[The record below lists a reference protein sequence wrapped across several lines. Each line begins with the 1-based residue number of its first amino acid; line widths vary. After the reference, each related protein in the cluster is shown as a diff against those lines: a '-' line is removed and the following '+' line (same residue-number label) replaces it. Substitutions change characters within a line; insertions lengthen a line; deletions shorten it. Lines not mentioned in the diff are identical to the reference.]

1 MLRYLTGL
9 INSIS
14 LRGKFLVAPV
24 IALVTMAFISYL
36 FLLTLEQQKAGL
48 DHIENEDLVIIGQ
61 LSGVSARISHIHS
74 RAFDVLRA
82 ASEGADEER
91 VYELGKPLIE
101 HLVGIEELLVSR
113 LLKDAWGRD
122 GQDLYVPIESNFLEY
137 KIAIIAALEMSTI
150 DIAMAEKEMDA
161 ADEVFSLLVIDL
173 QEGLKDIGL
182 DIAFDLEYF
191 YDEINTSTQL
201 MIKVFLAA
209 ILGTFIISLFL
220 SKRFTHDLGQ
230 LIEAIEKLSLGE
242 KICSIPDLSSG
253 KELNA
258 LANGLQVFQQSLVK
272 IDEQRADL
280 EDNNNKLLLE
290 IDERQKTEADL
301 LETRARFQFTLDNNP
316 TMIYAA
322 RPSGDGLKV
331 DFVSENS
338 RKVIGHEAISLL
350 GDRRLWMGRLEIENG
365 SFLSREMADLHA
377 KRNIVRDYLMRTE
390 NGTPIWVQDSLTM
403 KVGADGGFEIL
414 GSMTNISDIK
424 AAEEKLQ
431 TMNVEL
437 LDLAASL
444 EEKVKDRTADL
455 EKLNKDLERLS
466 EAKSEFVS
474 IVSHDLRTPLTSIK
488 LFSDIML
495 DGMDDLDRES
505 QEEYLSIISAETDRL
520 SRLISNVLDFQ
531 KISAGKM
538 QWNDAFVDISEVIA
552 ECVRP
557 FNISAEAKGLV
568 FSCEFDAEPIETVI
582 DGDRLAQV
590 VYNLLSNSMKFT
602 EEGSIK
608 VSLHKM
614 QSVDGDRFRLSV
626 SDTGP
631 GMAAEQLEN
640 IFEPFEQIQ
649 GAPMMGKGTGLGLYI
664 TNCVVDRY
672 HGRAWAESVVG
683 EGATFFIE
691 MPVREPESYVI

>member
-1 MLRYLTGL
+1 M
-9 INSIS
+9 
-14 LRGKFLVAPV
+14 
-24 IALVTMAFISYL
+24 
-36 FLLTLEQQKAGL
+36 
-48 DHIENEDLVIIGQ
+48 
-61 LSGVSARISHIHS
+61 
-74 RAFDVLRA
+74 
-82 ASEGADEER
+82 
-91 VYELGKPLIE
+91 
-101 HLVGIEELLVSR
+101 
-113 LLKDAWGRD
+113 
-122 GQDLYVPIESNFLEY
+122 
-137 KIAIIAALEMSTI
+137 
-150 DIAMAEKEMDA
+150 
-161 ADEVFSLLVIDL
+161 
-173 QEGLKDIGL
+173 
-182 DIAFDLEYF
+182 
-191 YDEINTSTQL
+191 
-201 MIKVFLAA
+201 
-209 ILGTFIISLFL
+209 
-220 SKRFTHDLGQ
+220 
-230 LIEAIEKLSLGE
+230 
-242 KICSIPDLSSG
+242 
-253 KELNA
+253 A
-258 LANGLQVFQQSLVK
+258 LASGLEIFKRSLAK
-272 IDEQRADL
+272 IDEQRLDL
-280 EDNNNKLLLE
+280 EENNNKLLLE
-290 IDERQKTEADL
+290 IEERQRTEADL

-338 RKVIGHEAISLL
+338 RKVIGHEAVSLL

-365 SFLSREMADLHA
+365 AFLSREMADLHA
-377 KRNIVRDYLMRTE
+377 RRNIVRDYLMRTE

-431 TMNVEL
+431 TMNIEL

-455 EKLNKDLERLS
+455 EKLNKDLKRLS

-495 DGMDDLDRES
+495 DGMDDLDRAS

-538 QWNDAFVDISEVIA
+538 QWNDEYVDITEVIS

-557 FNISAEAKGLV
+557 FNISAEAKGLE
-568 FSCEFDAEPIETVI
+568 FSCEFDVEPIKTVI

-608 VSLHKM
+608 VCLHKIE
-614 QSVDGDRFRLSV
+614 SVDGDRFRLSV

-631 GMAAEQLEN
+631 GMADEQLKK

-672 HGRAWAESVVG
+672 HGRAWAESVLG
-683 EGATFFIE
+683 EGATFIIE
-691 MPVREPESYVI
+691 MPVREPENFVI